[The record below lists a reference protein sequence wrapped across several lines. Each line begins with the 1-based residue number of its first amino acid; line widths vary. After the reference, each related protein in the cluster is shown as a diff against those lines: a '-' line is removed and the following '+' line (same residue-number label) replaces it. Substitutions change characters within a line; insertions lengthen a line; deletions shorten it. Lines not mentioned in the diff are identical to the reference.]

1 MTVQVAAQQ
10 ILEAEEV
17 LKLNGVNLKT
27 KCMGL
32 ARIGQQ
38 DQKIVGATLEEFL
51 NLDLGSPLHS
61 MVICADKLHTIEEEM
76 FEFYLKK
83 P

>member
-1 MTVQVAAQQ
+1 MSVQVAAQQ

-32 ARIGQQ
+32 ARIGQK

-51 NLDLGSPLHS
+51 NLDLGPPLHS

-76 FEFYLKK
+76 FEYYLKK
-83 P
+83 